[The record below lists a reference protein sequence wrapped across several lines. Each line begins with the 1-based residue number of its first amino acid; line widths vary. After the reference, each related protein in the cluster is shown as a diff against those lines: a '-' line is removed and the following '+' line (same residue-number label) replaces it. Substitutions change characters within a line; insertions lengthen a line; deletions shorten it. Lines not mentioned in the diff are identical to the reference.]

1 MNGMRD
7 GFDHIQFTQEE
18 KQDLTARLLRAAEQ
32 EENMTDSTKRKI
44 KKLSR
49 GMIIG
54 IAAALMLS
62 VGALAAVVNP
72 GLRSY
77 FDTESPGAQEEL
89 EHGICQLGRSLTYRG
104 WTVALTD
111 CVGDSYRAYVWVE
124 VTAPKGTNLA
134 EEEGNWFSTYYSL
147 DGEGVYGPTGGALYT
162 VPDEDPTDNRISF
175 CMEVKPFLKE
185 GLPGSTVDITL
196 EPIEEMKLTGTG
208 AEGGQTVK
216 VYDRIEAIRGHSW
229 VFENVEFPY
238 TNQSILLEPK
248 VPVPYL
254 GGTAELAR
262 VEITPLTAVI
272 RVEGGSCYDHNGRG
286 QRTAEQHQ
294 GQGAELQ
301 AGGAMITVGGDP
313 YQPIDCQKE
322 LGLELHMKDGTVLSQ
337 LPGAPGSS
345 CRDGIAPY
353 QPGEEYVEGRFLYAE
368 ENSNILPP
376 RVIDPAQVDYVT
388 VCGVDI
394 PVNGAE

>member
-54 IAAALMLS
+54 IAAALILS

-77 FDTESPGAQEEL
+77 FDTGALGAQEKL
-89 EHGICQLGRSLTYRG
+89 ENGIYQLGRSLTYRD

-111 CVGDSYRAYVWVE
+111 CVGDSYRAYIWVE
-124 VTAPKGTNLA
+124 VTAPEGTNLA
-134 EEEGNWFSTYYSL
+134 ESEDNWFSTYYLL
-147 DGEGVYGPTGGALYT
+147 DGEGVSGPTGGALYT
-162 VPDEDPTDNRISF
+162 VPDENPSDNRMSF

-185 GLPGSTVDITL
+185 GLLGSTLNITL
-196 EPIEEMKLTGTG
+196 EPIEETQLTGTEE
-208 AEGGQTVK
+208 EGRQAVK
-216 VYDRIEAIRGHSW
+216 VYERLEDIREHSW
-229 VFENVEFPY
+229 VFENVTFRDSD
-238 TNQSILLEPK
+238 QAIRLEPK
-248 VPVPYL
+248 VSVPYL
-254 GGTAELAR
+254 GGTAELTY

-272 RVEGGSCYDHNGRG
+272 RVEGGACYDHNGRS
-286 QRTAEQHQ
+286 QRTSEQ
-294 GQGAELQ
+294 GKGTEIQ
-301 AGGAMITVGGDP
+301 AGGAMITVGGDA
-313 YQPIDCQKE
+313 YQPIDCWNE

-337 LPGAPGSS
+337 LPGAAGSS
-345 CRDGIAPY
+345 CNDGIAPY

-368 ENSNILPP
+368 ENSNLLPP
-376 RVIDPAQVDYVT
+376 RIIDPAQVDYVT

-394 PVNGAE
+394 PVNRAE